1 MKYTDSYDLIEAYLQ
16 GELEGK
22 EKIDFENELKN
33 NDTLKEDYHYHQLA
47 NDLLINERLKDLGK
61 TIKNRKSPLKNTWKV
76 LSGLVAL
83 ILLGSGIFYFTQ
95 TEEKSSIEEQA
106 FLQHEE
112 STALEQES
120 IRERVQEEQE
130 IVVSEKMVSPIQKT
144 KTEGETLISDKESGS
159 LIEPSLNEQILSN
172 EQGLNAPRIESLVKE
187 GEDTLLGEEIKGDD
201 GLVDVVPPMPV
212 ISPSPV
218 GDQGE
223 PSVEDVIVDSS
234 ELEEETNESEN
245 ESYSRNKKVYLEIS
259 PLYEEYDEFQFN
271 EDDNT
276 GILYIYSKQGI
287 LVKELEIRNGYPTYW
302 DGKDNNGIIKAG
314 YYVYKFET
322 SSNKLFTG
330 GITVVY

>member
-130 IVVSEKMVSPIQKT
+130 IVVSEKMISPIQKT
-144 KTEGETLISDKESGS
+144 KTEGETLITKEESEA
-159 LIEPSLNEQILSN
+159 LIDPLLN
-172 EQGLNAPRIESLVKE
+172 EQGLKNETPIESLVKD

-201 GLVDVVPPMPV
+201 GLVYVETPTPV
-212 ISPSPV
+212 ISPTPV
-218 GDQGE
+218 EELDE

-234 ELEEETNESEN
+234 ELEEEPNESEN